1 MKRSLP
7 IIVLSLLCAGSLGA
21 AAYFWNAQRTLAAEN
36 ATLRARFLT
45 TPESVPSAPPKL
57 AGGTSAKASEEKT
70 DAPAAENRPPA
81 LSAEDEARRK
91 EFETRMTALRD
102 KESQTR
108 RQAKIALLRTRLN
121 LTPEQEQMVTDAFQK
136 AHDLRTS
143 LREGFKPGEPPDFA
157 KMQQMMKSDVTA
169 AEEIRA
175 QLSPEQQAEYD
186 AVRQEERAD
195 RAEEQTNRQIAEWQ
209 QYLKMSTEQ
218 KDAVFQALSELSM
231 ANDME
236 LQPDAKDF
244 EEMQAR
250 MKANQEAQREAL
262 SQVLDEAQLATFD
275 DLSKSRQETFGGTG
289 GPGGP
294 GGPGGFFGGRGFG
307 GPPPG
312 R

>member
-7 IIVLSLLCAGSLGA
+7 IVVLSLLCASSLGA
-21 AAYFWNAQRTLAAEN
+21 AAYFWNAQRALAVEN
-36 ATLRARFLT
+36 ATLRARFIT
-45 TPESVPSAPPKL
+45 TAGATPAPPPKL
-57 AGGTSAKASEEKT
+57 AGGPGSKASDGKP

-81 LSAEDEARRK
+81 RSAEDEARRK
-91 EFETRMTALRD
+91 EFEGRMTALRE

-108 RQAKIALLRTRLN
+108 RQAKIALLKGRLN
-121 LTPEQEQMVTDAFQK
+121 LTPEQEQLATDALQK

-143 LREGFKPGEPPDFA
+143 LRESFKPGEPPDFA
-157 KMQQMMKSDVTA
+157 KMQQMMKSDVAA

-275 DLSKSRQETFGGTG
+275 DLSKSRQEMFGGAG
-289 GPGGP
+289 GA

>member
-7 IIVLSLLCAGSLGA
+7 IVVLSLLCAGSLGA
-21 AAYFWNAQRTLAAEN
+21 AAYFWNAQRALAQEN
-36 ATLRARFLT
+36 ATLRARFVT
-45 TPESVPSAPPKL
+45 TPDGAPAPPPKIA
-57 AGGTSAKASEEKT
+57 AGSGPKETKEPSGG
-70 DAPAAENRPPA
+70 PAAENRPPA
-81 LSAEDEARRK
+81 RSAEDEARRK
-91 EFETRMTALRD
+91 EFEGRMTALRE

-108 RQAKIALLRTRLN
+108 RQAKIALLKSRLN
-121 LTPEQEQMVTDAFQK
+121 LTPEQEQMANDAMQK

-143 LREGFKPGEPPDFA
+143 LRESFKPGEAPDFA
-157 KMQQMMKSDVTA
+157 KMQQMMKSDLLA

-218 KDAVFQALSELSM
+218 KDAVFQALSELAM
-231 ANDME
+231 ASDME
-236 LQPDAKDF
+236 VQPDAKDF
-244 EEMQAR
+244 EEVQAR

-262 SQVLDEAQLATFD
+262 AQVLDEAQMATFD
-275 DLSKSRQETFGGTG
+275 DLSKSRQETFNGMG
-289 GPGGP
+289 GPGG
-294 GGPGGFFGGRGFG
+294 GPGFFGGRGFG